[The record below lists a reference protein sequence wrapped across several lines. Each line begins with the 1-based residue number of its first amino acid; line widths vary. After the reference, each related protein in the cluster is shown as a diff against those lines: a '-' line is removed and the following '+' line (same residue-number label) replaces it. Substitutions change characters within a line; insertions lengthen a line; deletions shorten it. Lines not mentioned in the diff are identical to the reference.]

1 MVIALR
7 SGESETTED
16 TERGTQ
22 GTATGESLLA
32 NVECVFEIK
41 TAQLTMIRFG
51 IAGFGLHAV
60 RRLMPG
66 FALARNCKVVAL
78 SRRDSNKA
86 REAATQYGIP
96 HVFAST
102 EELSR
107 CSEVDAVLVTTPN
120 ACHLQDVLTAVAARK
135 PVLCEKPMGM
145 NAGECLQM
153 VEGARNAG
161 VLLGV
166 AQVFRF
172 EESTARFR
180 ERIAAGDIGRP
191 IFARAEFSFLDS
203 GHHRTWL
210 YDRSLAGGGPVADVG
225 VHCIDA
231 LRYMLQDEP
240 RRVSVI
246 GRADERSGNVESAA
260 IVTLEFQRGTLA
272 TVLVS
277 FRAHYRTPLEIVGDA
292 GVLRADDALN
302 VEHPIKLELWRDG
315 QRVAEETV
323 SNQLAYGKQVDS
335 FAAAVEG
342 REVFPVPGL
351 QGWKNQIILDAA
363 YRSLSSGKSEEVPM
377 FSDDPGMK

>member
-1 MVIALR
+1 
-7 SGESETTED
+7 
-16 TERGTQ
+16 
-22 GTATGESLLA
+22 
-32 NVECVFEIK
+32 
-41 TAQLTMIRFG
+41 MIRFG

-66 FALARNCKVVAL
+66 FVLARNCRVVAL
-78 SRRDSNKA
+78 SRQDSNKA
-86 REAATQYGIP
+86 REAAAQYGIP

-107 CSEVDAVLVTTPN
+107 CPDVDAVLVTTPN

-145 NAGECLQM
+145 NADECRQM
-153 VEGARNAG
+153 VEAARNAG

-225 VHCIDA
+225 VHCIDV

-240 RRVSVI
+240 RRVSVV
-246 GRADERSGNVESAA
+246 GRADERSDNVESAA

-292 GVLRADDALN
+292 GVLRANDALN

-315 QRVAEETV
+315 QNVAEETV
-323 SNQLAYGKQVDS
+323 SNQLAYARQVDA
-335 FAAAVEG
+335 FATAVEG
-342 REVFPVPGL
+342 REVFPVPGQ
-351 QGWKNQIILDAA
+351 QGWQNQIILDAA
-363 YRSLSSGKSEEVPM
+363 YRSLSSGKSEEVPV

>member
-1 MVIALR
+1 
-7 SGESETTED
+7 
-16 TERGTQ
+16 
-22 GTATGESLLA
+22 
-32 NVECVFEIK
+32 
-41 TAQLTMIRFG
+41 MIRFG

-78 SRRDSNKA
+78 SRRDSHKA
-86 REAATQYGIP
+86 REAAAQYGIP

-107 CSEVDAVLVTTPN
+107 CPEVDAVLVTTPN
-120 ACHLQDVLTAVAARK
+120 ACHVRDVLTAVAAGK

-145 NAGECLQM
+145 DADECRRM
-153 VEGARNAG
+153 VEAARNAG
-161 VLLGV
+161 ILLGV

-180 ERIAAGDIGRP
+180 ERVASGDIGRP
-191 IFARAEFSFLDS
+191 IFARAEFSYPGL
-203 GHHRTWL
+203 GHARTWL
-210 YDRSLAGGGPVADVG
+210 YNRSIAGGGPIADVG
-225 VHCIDA
+225 VHCLDA
-231 LRYMLQDEP
+231 LRYILQDEP
-240 RRVSVI
+240 RRVSAL
-246 GRADERSGNVESAA
+246 GGPDEQSADVEAAA
-260 IVTLEFQRGTLA
+260 ILTLEFQRGTLA

-277 FRAHYRTPLEIVGDA
+277 TRAHYRTPLEIVGDA

-302 VEHPIKLELWRDG
+302 VERPVKLELWRDG

-323 SNQLAYGKQVDS
+323 SNQLAYARQVDT

-342 REVFPVPGL
+342 RETFPVPGQ
-351 QGWKNQIILDAA
+351 QGWQNQLILDAA

-377 FSDDPGMK
+377 FSDDFGR